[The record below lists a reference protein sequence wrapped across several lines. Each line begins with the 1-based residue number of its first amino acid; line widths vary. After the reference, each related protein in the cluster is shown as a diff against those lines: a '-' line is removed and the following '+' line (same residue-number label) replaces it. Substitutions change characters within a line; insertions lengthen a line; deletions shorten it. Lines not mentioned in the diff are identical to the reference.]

1 MDNISL
7 KPSVALAGLGLI
19 LSLVACDAFLM
30 VHSFHQSAVINGF
43 ADKQAAML
51 PPQGAPLP
59 LIKGVGLSGKEFGV
73 LPAQTP
79 RFALLV
85 FRQTCGY
92 CEINWKNWDSLFA
105 QSNLDLPVIIVT
117 ADKTISQ
124 PYIAKHPLV
133 RSRFLIAGIDTSTIQ
148 SLKLDVTPQTIYV
161 VDGKVSHDW
170 AGVLTADDISEI
182 KKTMRNE

>member
-1 MDNISL
+1 LDNISL
-7 KPSVALAGLGLI
+7 KPSAALAGLGLI
-19 LSLVACDAFLM
+19 IGLVACDAFLM

-51 PPQGAPLP
+51 PPQGASLP
-59 LIKGVGLSGKEFGV
+59 TINGVGLSGKEFGV

-105 QSNLDLPVIIVT
+105 QSNLDMPVVIVT

-124 PYIAKHPLV
+124 TYITKHPLV
-133 RSRFLIAGIDTSTIQ
+133 RSRFLIAGIDASTLE

-161 VDGKVSHDW
+161 VDGKISHDW
-170 AGVLTADDISEI
+170 AGVLTADDMSEI
-182 KKTMRNE
+182 KKTMHSD